1 MMKYSGNIENNT
13 LQSLIKSSLL
23 EVNDLKFRLTTMD
36 FEKAEEDTSG
46 KIQELENL
54 ILEKEKE
61 VSLIKFKADEA
72 VDTLKGE
79 IDDKDREIQR
89 KENKIYELNYVNTSL
104 EEIKDYFANQL
115 KEYKEQE
122 LSVLNERLNN
132 AYKSIAEKDAQIN
145 TLSRQIDE
153 YKIEIVKL
161 ENDAESQ
168 NKISIL
174 ENEIEL
180 RDNQIKEISNRLE
193 MIKEQSVPIEEYY
206 NLREEIAKRDNKIK
220 RLEEI
225 NEFFNELKEEDEYYS
240 SNAPETPPF
249 RLDKR

>member
-1 MMKYSGNIENNT
+1 MKYSGNIENNT

-225 NEFFNELKEEDEYYS
+225 N
-240 SNAPETPPF
+240 
-249 RLDKR
+249 

>member
-132 AYKSIAEKDAQIN
+132 AYKSC
-145 TLSRQIDE
+145 
-153 YKIEIVKL
+153 
-161 ENDAESQ
+161 
-168 NKISIL
+168 
-174 ENEIEL
+174 
-180 RDNQIKEISNRLE
+180 
-193 MIKEQSVPIEEYY
+193 
-206 NLREEIAKRDNKIK
+206 
-220 RLEEI
+220 
-225 NEFFNELKEEDEYYS
+225 
-240 SNAPETPPF
+240 
-249 RLDKR
+249 